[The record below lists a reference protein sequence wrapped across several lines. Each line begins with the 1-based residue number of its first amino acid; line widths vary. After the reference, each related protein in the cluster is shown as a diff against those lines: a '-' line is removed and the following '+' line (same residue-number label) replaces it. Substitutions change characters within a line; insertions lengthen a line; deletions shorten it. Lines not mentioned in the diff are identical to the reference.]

1 MFYISFELSIHQIIL
16 KKKMDHSFHNNIKQQ
31 LF

>member
-16 KKKMDHSFHNNIKQQ
+16 KNMDHSFHNNIKQQ